1 MAVRAGWM
9 LAALCISAGIA
20 AAAGSPTFQR
30 YEVILDRKPFGVEP
44 PPPPPPV
51 VPPVPPGESVV
62 NQMRMTAVVRDDADV
77 VRVGLVDQKAKKN
90 YFLAVGETVDGI
102 EIVEAD
108 YQRERARLRRGVEDY
123 WVYMAGS
130 SNKFEA
136 VTASA
141 PPPGHPLPGALTN
154 RMSLAITGS
163 VRQAVAQDKR
173 LSYALRRQMREEA
186 RRKKEQELALAAAK
200 PELGKDGKAVVSTP
214 APPEEPAPAEEE
226 MSEQEIMRLLQE
238 YQKELIR
245 TGQQPLAIP
254 LTPETDKEL
263 VTEGVLPPQPEE
275 Q

>member
-1 MAVRAGWM
+1 VVALG
-9 LAALCISAGIA
+9 LAAQIA
-20 AAAGSPTFQR
+20 AAAAGTPSFQR
-30 YEVILDRKPFGVEP
+30 YEVILDRKPFGVEL

-62 NQMRMTAVVRDDADV
+62 NQMRMSAVVRDDEGV
-77 VRVGLVDQKAKKN
+77 IRVGLMDQKAKKN
-90 YFLAVGETVDGI
+90 YLLAVGETVDGI
-102 EIVEAD
+102 EIVAAD
-108 YQRERARLRRGVEDY
+108 YERERARLRRGLEDY
-123 WVYMAGS
+123 WISMAGG
-130 SNKFEA
+130 SNRFEA
-136 VTASA
+136 VTSPAQSA
-141 PPPGHPLPGALTN
+141 NPLPVVLTN

-186 RRKKEQELALAAAK
+186 RIKKQQEAAVASARI
-200 PELGKDGKAVVSTP
+200 EGAKDGKPAAVKP
-214 APPEEPAPAEEE
+214 EPAESE

-238 YQKELIR
+238 YQKQLIR

-254 LTPETDKEL
+254 LSPETDKEL